1 MGDGGQGNVED
12 SPTALLL
19 QTLRSF
25 PLSART
31 WFGKAHSP
39 NLRDTW
45 SMMKKKR
52 VEVRMRGMWG
62 GRWVNAE
69 VVVRGDICVGSRWG
83 GAGPGGV
90 WLEVVGEGWC
100 SLSM

>member
-1 MGDGGQGNVED
+1 
-12 SPTALLL
+12 
-19 QTLRSF
+19 
-25 PLSART
+25 
-31 WFGKAHSP
+31 
-39 NLRDTW
+39 
-45 SMMKKKR
+45 MMKKKR